1 MAGDLKTSK
10 TEVAA
15 LKANLESKNSRLGNV
30 EAFQLKANSIMK
42 KHNIRLTKAVI
53 KTTAGEIVAWIT
65 AVGDAASVYFAI
77 DGTIA
82 MCDMFQ
88 ELEATAVEYGLPFY
102 IYTDTF
108 CEKPVEKTKEVVTS
122 TVNDITTSVGRSLR
136 TQFESRTDYW
146 SGTIEDF
153 VNWING

>member
-1 MAGDLKTSK
+1 MR
-10 TEVAA
+10 E
-15 LKANLESKNSRLGNV
+15 
-30 EAFQLKANSIMK
+30 
-42 KHNIRLTKAVI
+42 HNIRLTKAVI
-53 KTTAGEIVAWIT
+53 KTTAGEIVAWIP

-82 MCDMFQ
+82 MCNMFK
-88 ELEATAVEYGLPFY
+88 ELEGTAVEYGLPFY

-136 TQFESRTDYW
+136 TQSERRTDYW

-153 VNWING
+153 VNWITG